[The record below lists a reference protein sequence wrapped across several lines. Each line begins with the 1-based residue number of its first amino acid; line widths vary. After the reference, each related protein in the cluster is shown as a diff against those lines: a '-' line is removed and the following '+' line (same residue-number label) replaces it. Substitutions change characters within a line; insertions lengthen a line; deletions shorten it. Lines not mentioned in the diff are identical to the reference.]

1 MNTRALK
8 VPLNQ
13 IHGLEMRSE
22 LPSVPQV
29 VSSSQSRDSELHTLE
44 QNELLVTEK
53 EDGHWDSGEKNS
65 PQYKPWENLVWLIRP
80 TDLMKTGAKIASV
93 SWYTLSIQTQRLL
106 RPYPGFIG
114 IKFFSGTGRGVQ
126 SHLRVSPD
134 TSFYFNMFMSKTKNV
149 KQKTPSSLCG

>member
-8 VPLNQ
+8 VPLIQ

-29 VSSSQSRDSELHTLE
+29 VTSSQSRDSELHTLE

-65 PQYKPWENLVWLIRP
+65 PQCKPWENLV
-80 TDLMKTGAKIASV
+80 
-93 SWYTLSIQTQRLL
+93 
-106 RPYPGFIG
+106 
-114 IKFFSGTGRGVQ
+114 
-126 SHLRVSPD
+126 
-134 TSFYFNMFMSKTKNV
+134 
-149 KQKTPSSLCG
+149 